1 MGSIRTCL
9 LQVGTV
15 YGVNK
20 DLFVTSSYGIWR
32 H

>member
-20 DLFVTSSYGIWR
+20 DLSVTSRRIIWGQ
-32 H
+32 